1 MVETEYAKALF
12 ELATEENK
20 KEAYMDYLNVVF
32 ESTQNEPTFMKMM
45 TSPIIE
51 LEEKNKII
59 NKVYSTMPKNMIRF
73 LEVLVEHQRFNLIEN
88 IKLEYQKLLSNSNNV
103 LNVEIISFEKLTKKE
118 LSSVVS
124 NLEKKYPSKKLV
136 VENKV
141 NPDILYGIQIYCNG
155 ESIDMSVKNMLNRLK
170 DSL

>member
-32 ESTQNEPTFMKMM
+32 ESAQNEPTFMKMM

-59 NKVYSTMPKNMIRF
+59 NKVYSTMSKSMIRF

-88 IKLEYQKLLSNSNNV
+88 IKLEYQKLLSNYNNV

-118 LSSVVS
+118 LSNIIS